1 MTEQEFIDE
10 LAEALE
16 LECEAKIDDEFRDY
30 DEWDSMMFLTL
41 VAYLQQRHG
50 FNLTAEIFGDLDTW
64 RDLYE
69 RVK

>member
-1 MTEQEFIDE
+1 MTEQEFINE

-41 VAYLQQRHG
+41 VAYLQQRRG
-50 FNLTAEIFGDLDTW
+50 FNLTAEIFGELDTW